1 MAAKTSVIVYDKEYF
16 TSSQCS
22 VYIGDILIDE
32 ITGLQISVQQRK
44 MPIYGYASQLF
55 DKVAKGTVLVEGSFA
70 INFKESGYLNTVLER
85 YRSLNKTGSLP
96 SLSPYISGNTF
107 SQQLKN
113 RTGGAKQDG
122 TKGFLSRLNV
132 EQAQQNQR
140 IADAV
145 VEGKIN
151 GRPITPEELISFYQD
166 LSGFN
171 NDSPD
176 RTNGASGAL
185 PEIEGTFESFEDRV
199 WSNSNDDAEWN
210 DRRADSNKFDDFT
223 IYVAWGDY
231 NTNDRVNHTSKR
243 VDNVRII
250 GQSQQM
256 DLSGNPVQEVYSFI
270 ARNFS

>member
-1 MAAKTSVIVYDKEYF
+1 MAPRTSAVVYDKEYF
-16 TSSQCS
+16 TAAQCS

-32 ITGLQISVQQRK
+32 ITSLQVSVLQKK

-55 DKVAKGTVLVEGSFA
+55 DKVAKGTVLVEGNFT

-85 YRSLNKTGSLP
+85 YKSLNGDSSLP
-96 SLSPYISGNTF
+96 SLSPYVSGNAF

-113 RTGGAKQDG
+113 RTGGAKQNG
-122 TKGFLSRLNV
+122 TKGFLSRLNI

-151 GRPITPEELISFYQD
+151 GRPITPEELIDFYQD

-171 NDSPD
+171 NDSPA
-176 RTNGASGAL
+176 RSGSVSGAL
-185 PEIEGTFESFEDRV
+185 PGIEDTFESFEDRV
-199 WSNSNDDAEWN
+199 WSTSNDDAEWN
-210 DRRADSNKFDDFT
+210 DRRADSNRFDDFT

-243 VDNVRII
+243 IDNVRII
-250 GQSQQM
+250 GQHQQM
-256 DLSGNPVQEVYSFI
+256 DLSGEPVQEAYSFI